1 MEYAV
6 IRHGAMDSVVVFM
19 KALDDGA
26 VYFKNK
32 SGTRQWIINIPT
44 SNGRGGDIA
53 FELRKQLRAKG
64 LTAQADEI
72 NKAAQSLLSVIKH
85 TDESSDDE
93 IIIDEGVEI
102 IDAPYPEHGK
112 AQIPRRCFIYDDEDG
127 YPEGYQGFIEHH
139 GILGMKWGVRRYQN
153 ADGSLT
159 DAGKKRYGLGDPK
172 YQRKHGINETENVMK
187 NLVFMRKG
195 TEVAKDNYKFR
206 KSSGNEKEFKTGEA
220 QARAT
225 QNYANFLKDAYNMF
239 DDMIPKGNGKL
250 TGESRE
256 KYISYLLNQ
265 TVEHLNSP
273 AMQGYVSEGTKIFYK
288 IDTSRGLSDIDFKL
302 EFEYPDQRKIK

>member
-1 MEYAV
+1 MHSAPYA
-6 IRHGAMDSVVVFM
+6 SNVVVFM
-19 KALDDGA
+19 KALPDGA
-26 VYFKNK
+26 VYFK
-32 SGTRQWIINIPT
+32 TRDGSRQYILNLPA
-44 SNGRGGDIA
+44 SAAKARGGDIA
-53 FELRKQLRAKG
+53 MYLRAM
-64 LTAQADEI
+64 LTNKNLKTTPDEL
-72 NKAAQSLLSVIKH
+72 NKAASAVISKNTIQH
-85 TDESSDDE
+85 GYSFVYDDDE
-93 IIIDEGVEI
+93 EESDYLEG
-102 IDAPYPEHGK
+102 HL
-112 AQIPRRCFIYDDEDG
+112 Q
-127 YPEGYQGFIEHH
+127 HH

-153 ADGSLT
+153 SDGSLT

-195 TEVAKDNYKFR
+195 TEIAKDNYKFR

-220 QARAT
+220 QVKAT

-239 DDMIPKGNGKL
+239 DDMIPKGKGKL

-288 IDTSRGLSDIDFKL
+288 IDTSRGLNDIDFKL
-302 EFEYPDQRKIK
+302 DFEYPDQRKIK